1 MLTLSATAKGR
12 LPKVPFSDIAKG
24 VLGSKYTVSFVLCGD
39 YLSRRLNRTY
49 LKKDYS
55 TNILS
60 FPLNK
65 KEGELFLNLAKARRE
80 ARLIGLPEVTWVTY
94 LFIHGLLHLK
104 GLAHGSTMEKRER
117 ELLLRYGLLK
127 DTKANRYFSS

>member
-12 LPKVPFSDIAKG
+12 PPKIPFSEIAKN
-24 VLGSKYTVSFVLCGD
+24 VLGFEYALSLVFCGD
-39 YLSRRLNRTY
+39 YLSRRLNRAY
-49 LKKDYS
+49 LKKDRP

-80 ARLIGLPEVTWVTY
+80 AKLVGLSLTVWVAY
-94 LFIHGLLHLK
+94 LFIHGMLHLK
-104 GLAHGSTMEKRER
+104 GFEHGSTMEEAER
-117 ELLLRYGLLK
+117 KTLLRFGFLK
-127 DTKANRYFSS
+127 DPKAKSYFSS